1 MPTPPKKQRP
11 QRRRPASRPNT
22 PQRRPQKKPDAAP
35 ARQPESAPEKLHKV
49 LARAGVG
56 SRRVMEAAIA
66 AGRVTINGR
75 VATLGERVSAADRIA
90 LDGNPVKVAQGPG
103 DLPRVLIYYKP
114 TGEVSTLRDPE
125 GRPTVFDRL
134 PVVRNAR
141 WIQVGRLDFNTSG
154 LLVFTTSGE
163 LANRL
168 MHPSGRI
175 EREYAVRVLGQLS
188 HAQLETLRRGVMLED
203 GLAKFELID
212 PQGGQGAN
220 RWYRVVIMEGRNRE
234 VRRMFEAAGLAV
246 SRLIRT
252 RFGPFT
258 LPDTLHRGKSMELSP
273 QMVRT
278 VLRELDSERKV

>member
-1 MPTPPKKQRP
+1 
-11 QRRRPASRPNT
+11 
-22 PQRRPQKKPDAAP
+22 
-35 ARQPESAPEKLHKV
+35 
-49 LARAGVG
+49 
-56 SRRVMEAAIA
+56 MEAAIV
-66 AGRVTINGR
+66 AGRVTVNGR
-75 VATLGERVSAADRIA
+75 LATLGERVGGADRIA
-90 LDGNPVKVAQGPG
+90 LDGHPVKVIQGPG

-168 MHPSGRI
+168 MHPSGGI
-175 EREYAVRVLGQLS
+175 EREYAVRVLGELTPEQMG
-188 HAQLETLRRGVMLED
+188 ALRNGVMLED
-203 GLAKFELID
+203 GAAKFEIIEAR
-212 PQGGQGAN
+212 GGRGSN
-220 RWYRVVIMEGRNRE
+220 RWYQVIIMEGRNRE
-234 VRRMFEAAGLAV
+234 VRRMFEAMGLGV

-258 LPDTLHRGKSMELSP
+258 LPNTLHRGKSVELTP
-273 QMVRT
+273 QVVST
-278 VLRELDSERKV
+278 LLRELDSAPKVEA

>member
-1 MPTPPKKQRP
+1 
-11 QRRRPASRPNT
+11 
-22 PQRRPQKKPDAAP
+22 
-35 ARQPESAPEKLHKV
+35 
-49 LARAGVG
+49 
-56 SRRVMEAAIA
+56 MEAAIV

-75 VATLGERVSAADRIA
+75 VAALGERVGAADRIA
-90 LDGNPVKVAQGPG
+90 LDGHPVKVVQGPG

-114 TGEVSTLRDPE
+114 TGEVSTLRDPQ

-175 EREYAVRVLGQLS
+175 EREYAVRVLGSLSPEQL
-188 HAQLETLRRGVMLED
+188 ATLRRAVMLED
-203 GLAKFELID
+203 GPAKFERID
-212 PQGGQGAN
+212 PQGGQGVN

-234 VRRMFEAAGLAV
+234 VRRMFEAVGLAV

-252 RFGPFT
+252 RFGPFS
-258 LPDTLHRGKSMELSP
+258 LPDVLHRGKSMELSP
-273 QMVRT
+273 HAVRA
-278 VLRELDSERKV
+278 VLHELDSERKV

>member
-1 MPTPPKKQRP
+1 VPVPV
-11 QRRRPASRPNT
+11 PAL
-22 PQRRPQKKPDAAP
+22 AHG
-35 ARQPESAPEKLHKV
+35 PEAAPEKLHKV

-56 SRRVMEAAIA
+56 SRRVMEAAIV
-66 AGRVTINGR
+66 AGRVSVNGH
-75 VATLGERVSAADRIA
+75 VATLGERVSAADRIQ
-90 LDGNPVKVAQGPG
+90 LDGHPVKLTQGPG

-134 PVVRNAR
+134 PAVRNAR

-154 LLVFTTSGE
+154 LLIFTTSGE

-168 MHPSGRI
+168 MHPSGGI
-175 EREYAVRVLGQLS
+175 EREYAVRVLGSLSPEQL
-188 HAQLETLRRGVMLED
+188 ATLRHGVKLED
-203 GLAKFELID
+203 GPAKFEFID

-234 VRRMFEAAGLAV
+234 VRRMFEAVGLAV

-252 RFGPFT
+252 RFGPFS
-258 LPDTLHRGKSMELSP
+258 LPETLHRGRSLELSP
-273 QMVRT
+273 DAVRG
-278 VLRELDSERKV
+278 VLRELDSAAKG

>member
-1 MPTPPKKQRP
+1 
-11 QRRRPASRPNT
+11 
-22 PQRRPQKKPDAAP
+22 
-35 ARQPESAPEKLHKV
+35 
-49 LARAGVG
+49 
-56 SRRVMEAAIA
+56 MEAAIV
-66 AGRVTINGR
+66 AGRVTVNGR
-75 VATLGERVSAADRIA
+75 IASLGERVSGADRIQ
-90 LDGNPVKVAQGPG
+90 LDGHPVTLSQRPG

-141 WIQVGRLDFNTSG
+141 WIQIGRLDYNTSG

-168 MHPSGRI
+168 MHPSSGI
-175 EREYAVRVLGQLS
+175 EREYAVRVLGSLS
-188 HAQLETLRRGVMLED
+188 HGQIATLRSGVTLED
-203 GLAKFELID
+203 GPAKFEIID
-212 PQGGQGAN
+212 PQGGHGAN

-234 VRRMFEAAGLAV
+234 VRRLFEAVGLAV

-273 QMVRT
+273 VVVRGL
-278 VLRELDSERKV
+278 LRGLEPGGRV

>member
-1 MPTPPKKQRP
+1 
-11 QRRRPASRPNT
+11 
-22 PQRRPQKKPDAAP
+22 
-35 ARQPESAPEKLHKV
+35 
-49 LARAGVG
+49 
-56 SRRVMEAAIA
+56 MEAAIV
-66 AGRVTINGR
+66 AGRVTVNGR
-75 VATLGERVSAADRIA
+75 LATLGERVGGADRIA
-90 LDGNPVKVAQGPG
+90 LDGHPVKVIQGPG

-168 MHPSGRI
+168 MHPSGGI
-175 EREYAVRVLGQLS
+175 EREYAVRVLGELTPEQMG
-188 HAQLETLRRGVMLED
+188 ALRNGVMLED
-203 GLAKFELID
+203 GAAKFEIIEAR
-212 PQGGQGAN
+212 GGRGSN
-220 RWYRVVIMEGRNRE
+220 RWYQVIIMEGRNRE
-234 VRRMFEAAGLAV
+234 VRRMFEAMGLGV

-258 LPDTLHRGKSMELSP
+258 LPNTLHRGKSVELTP
-273 QMVRT
+273 QVVST
-278 VLRELDSERKV
+278 LLKELDSAPKVEA

>member
-1 MPTPPKKQRP
+1 
-11 QRRRPASRPNT
+11 
-22 PQRRPQKKPDAAP
+22 
-35 ARQPESAPEKLHKV
+35 
-49 LARAGVG
+49 
-56 SRRVMEAAIA
+56 MEAAIV
-66 AGRVTINGR
+66 AGRVTVNGR
-75 VATLGERVSAADRIA
+75 LATLGERVGGADRIA
-90 LDGNPVKVAQGPG
+90 LDGHPVKVIQGPG

-168 MHPSGRI
+168 MHPSGGI
-175 EREYAVRVLGQLS
+175 EREYAVRVLGELTPEQMG
-188 HAQLETLRRGVMLED
+188 ALRNGVMLED
-203 GLAKFELID
+203 GAAKFEIIEAR
-212 PQGGQGAN
+212 GGRGSN
-220 RWYRVVIMEGRNRE
+220 RWYQVIIMEGRNRE
-234 VRRMFEAAGLAV
+234 VRRMFEAMGLGV

-258 LPDTLHRGKSMELSP
+258 LPNTLHRGKSVELTP
-273 QMVRT
+273 QVVFT
-278 VLRELDSERKV
+278 LLRELDSAPKVEA